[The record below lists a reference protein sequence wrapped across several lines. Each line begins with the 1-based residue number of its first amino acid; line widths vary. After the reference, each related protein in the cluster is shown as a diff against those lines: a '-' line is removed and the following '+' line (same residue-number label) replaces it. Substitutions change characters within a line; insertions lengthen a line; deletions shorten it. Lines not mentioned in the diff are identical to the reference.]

1 MKNNIKPGEI
11 WTFTDSSSQS
21 REALILS
28 VHDDGYAEY
37 VLLHPFRK
45 GPVRFEVMGMGGVM
59 YCDPRK
65 VTFKHTDSF
74 TGLSR
79 GVSVDKLAEM
89 RLKAAEGIGF
99 MDAGGDGLLQQL
111 KSSQASVASMGEKI
125 KELTIYKTL
134 YEQFLKSVCL
144 AMQGQA
150 KQDTTPAHGAGKAA
164 EEAPKGAPPRPLTQ
178 LERNRMKYL
187 PVQRYIAVK
196 CNEVGMSLATLDRL
210 TGHVTKAGPTG
221 VVSHWA
227 KGDSEANWFQLERIF
242 PGLKAEAEA
251 WAEKQ
256 KEAAQK

>member
-11 WTFTDSSSQS
+11 WTFTDASAQT
-21 REALILS
+21 REALILN
-28 VHDDGYAEY
+28 VFEDGYAEY

-65 VTFKHTDSF
+65 VSFKHTDTF
-74 TGLSR
+74 TGMSR
-79 GVSVDKLAEM
+79 GISAEKLAEM

-144 AMQGQA
+144 AMQGQSKQEIAPEQDSA
-150 KQDTTPAHGAGKAA
+150 KTHEPVKA
-164 EEAPKGAPPRPLTQ
+164 EDKPLTQ
-178 LERNRMKYL
+178 LERNRMKYA
-187 PVQRYIAVK
+187 QTQSYIAVK
-196 CNEVGMSLATLDRL
+196 CKRVGMSLSTLDRL
-210 TGHVTKAGPTG
+210 TGHIKADGKGGTG
-221 VVSHWA
+221 AASHWA
-227 KGDSEANWFQLERIF
+227 KGDSPAHWEELERIF

-256 KEAAQK
+256 KEVQ

>member
-11 WTFTDSSSQS
+11 WTFTDASAQT
-21 REALILS
+21 REALILN
-28 VHDDGYAEY
+28 VFEDGYAEY

-65 VTFKHTDSF
+65 VSFKHTDTF
-74 TGLSR
+74 TGMSR
-79 GVSVDKLAEM
+79 GISAEKLAEM

-111 KSSQASVASMGEKI
+111 KSSQASVSSMGEKI

-134 YEQFLKSVCL
+134 YEQFLKAVAD
-144 AMQGQA
+144 AMQKGVQPPRQA
-150 KQDTTPAHGAGKAA
+150 DVVKAA
-164 EEAPKGAPPRPLTQ
+164 EEAPKEAPVKPLTQ
-178 LERNRMKYL
+178 LERNRLKYL

-196 CNEVGMSLATLDRL
+196 CNEVGMSLSTLDRL

-221 VVSHWA
+221 ACSHWSR
-227 KGDSEANWFQLERIF
+227 GDSEANWFQLERIF

-256 KEAAQK
+256 KEVQ